1 MGKGEEEKRTIKTHE
16 DLIIYQKT
24 FNVAMRIF
32 ELSRA
37 ISHRRKIFSLIS
49 NPVEYLS
56 YIWGWSVWS
65 VWSVWEGWGEGEVE
79 RLKARKCG

>member
-1 MGKGEEEKRTIKTHE
+1 MNTYTLEEGRQRE
-16 DLIIYQKT
+16 
-24 FNVAMRIF
+24 
-32 ELSRA
+32 
-37 ISHRRKIFSLIS
+37 LIS